1 VRRIAILAI
10 AAVVLITLVVNL
22 GYGVVFLGIAKRLP
36 GGDGTA
42 HFLVMGGLSA
52 AVNLGFA
59 NARYRGVHVGVPL
72 VTSLLC
78 VATTLEELSQ
88 GFVRGRSLQLED
100 LVASYAGILMAAAVV
115 TPWVRRERRRLGI
128 QPRSESSPPR

>member
-1 VRRIAILAI
+1 VRIVAFLAI
-10 AAVVLITLVVNL
+10 AAVVLVTLVVNL
-22 GYGVVFLGIAKRLP
+22 GYGLVFLGIAQWLP

-52 AVNLGFA
+52 AVNLGFG
-59 NARYRGVHVGVPL
+59 NARYRGVPVGIPL

-100 LVASYAGILMAAAVV
+100 LVASYAGILVAAAAV
-115 TPWVRRERRRLGI
+115 TPWVRKERRRLGL
-128 QPRSESSPPR
+128 QPRSESSPPG